1 MLGLGANALFNTIL
15 SLQRIDD
22 TMAVNDSEIDF
33 RGQSGSDPTEYAIN
47 IGAGYNRSVME
58 IEIHYQT
65 RCIDDAQAANLAES
79 LSQAI
84 YGIITKTTSTIG
96 DLQILSKRQQQQL
109 WKWNGEVPPVVE
121 RCVHELFVE
130 QARAR
135 PDAAAI
141 CAWDGEMKYGEL
153 DELSSRL
160 AGYLVGLGVGPEA
173 IVPLC
178 FEKSMW
184 TVVAMLAVLK
194 AGGAFAPLDPEH
206 PASRHEEIFRQTG
219 ARVVLASAQH
229 STLCSGGNRT
239 VVVVSEAAMRE
250 LPSEASEA
258 STTDKGRQLA
268 QRHSQTTLPMC
279 CSRLGARESP
289 RAW

>member
-1 MLGLGANALFNTIL
+1 
-15 SLQRIDD
+15 
-22 TMAVNDSEIDF
+22 MAVNDSEIDF
-33 RGQSGSDPTEYAIN
+33 RGQSGSDPLR
-47 IGAGYNRSVME
+47 AGYNRSVME

-96 DLQILSKRQQQQL
+96 DLQISQRDSS
-109 WKWNGEVPPVVE
+109 NSCGSGME
-121 RCVHELFVE
+121 RFLRWWA
-130 QARAR
+130 ARAR

-178 FEKSMW
+178 FE
-184 TVVAMLAVLK
+184 VDVDGGGH
-194 AGGAFAPLDPEH
+194 AGSAQGWRRLRSLDPEH

-239 VVVVSEAAMRE
+239 VVVVRGCHA
-250 LPSEASEA
+250 
-258 STTDKGRQLA
+258 
-268 QRHSQTTLPMC
+268 
-279 CSRLGARESP
+279 
-289 RAW
+289 